1 MAALTAGRN
10 TPRREP
16 DIESH
21 PMRGGVTIFTGAL
34 VMLDAAGWAGPGA
47 TSATLKAV
55 GRAED
60 TRTSATNG
68 ERQIRV
74 RRGVFRWG
82 NSDPAGA
89 DAITRAD
96 IGNPAYAVDD
106 QTLAK
111 TSNGGARSVAG
122 IIRDVDAQ
130 GVWIAI

>member
-1 MAALTAGRN
+1 MAALTSGRN

-16 DIESH
+16 DVESH
-21 PMRGGVTIFTGAL
+21 PMRGGATIYVGAL
-34 VMLDAAGWAGPGA
+34 VMIDAAGWAGPGA

-60 TRTSATNG
+60 TRMSVANG
-68 ERQIRV
+68 DRHIRV

-82 NSDPAGA
+82 NSDGA

-111 TSNGGARSVAG
+111 TSNGGARSAAG